1 LTYKKYD
8 VKLILV
14 SDTRTSWEVTLE

>member
-14 SDTRTSWEVTLE
+14 SDTRTSWKVILE